1 MGTATMSVFINLV
14 DDDDDE
20 PSPAPSRAKEQRK
33 KKKRPAKWDADDDD
47 DEFEAVIVSVNGK
60 AVPPPEK
67 KIKKQKTIDLSADDD
82 EAEVLAA
89 VARFQ
94 QEEEEKKQ
102 TAETEA
108 SSSSSSSSSSSAA
121 AKMEEEE
128 EEEEEEDPSMDP
140 ETRALLKQIR
150 EEEKAELRRR
160 RDEDEAAN
168 LAFIKQEQEARQ
180 LELESIEYS
189 CGICLSTDVKL
200 SDMLTLS
207 CEPKGHMFCGECF
220 GGYCGSKI
228 NDAEVGSG
236 ELVCPE
242 VGCKTP
248 VSIHELKAHVSQEQF
263 EKYERFVLKKFAEE
277 NSSNIRTCPK
287 CEWFVECPQGPS
299 NEGVWKSVECEGC
312 KHKFCGRCGM
322 EPHKGQKD
330 GNSTC
335 EEFAKWKIE
344 NATVDVAFANYL
356 ATAALGQCPK
366 CEVLAEGIVGNCKFT
381 YCRCQQKFC
390 FICGVGLDERNHYT
404 HFQGGPGCT
413 GPFGNGCLGP
423 TDPAVPQPPL
433 LGSRAKAAAVAGPVV
448 RNLPDHARPAA
459 AAAGAPGGM
468 PRHAPFRAKP
478 QGKAKAKAVKI
489 QRR

>member
-1 MGTATMSVFINLV
+1 MSVFIDLV

-20 PSPAPSRAKEQRK
+20 PIPAPSRAKGQQK
-33 KKKRPAKWDADDDD
+33 QKQKRRRAKWDDDDDDDDD

-60 AVPPPEK
+60 SIPPPEK
-67 KIKKQKTIDLSADDD
+67 KAKKQKAIDLSADDD
-82 EAEVLAA
+82 EAEVIAA
-89 VARFQ
+89 VVRFQ
-94 QEEEEKKQ
+94 KEEEEKQ
-102 TAETEA
+102 AAETEA
-108 SSSSSSSSSSSAA
+108 CASASAA
-121 AKMEEEE
+121 ATMEEK
-128 EEEEEEDPSMDP
+128 EEEEEEDQSIDP

-160 RDEDEAAN
+160 HEEDEAAN

-200 SDMLTLS
+200 ADMLTLS
-207 CEPKGHMFCGECF
+207 CEPKGHMFCSECF

-242 VGCKTP
+242 VGCQTP
-248 VSIHELKAHVSQEQF
+248 ISIHELKAHVSAEQF

-277 NSSNIRTCPK
+277 NSSNMRTCPT
-287 CEWFVECPQGPS
+287 CNEWFAEVPQGPQ
-299 NEGVWKSVECEGC
+299 NEGVWKTVECEGC

-335 EEFAKWKIE
+335 EEFAKWKQE
-344 NATVDVAFANYL
+344 NATVDEAFEKYM

-366 CEVLAEGIVGNCKFT
+366 CDVLAEGIVGNCKFT
-381 YCRCQQKFC
+381 YCRCGQRFC
-390 FICGVGLDERNHYT
+390 FICGVGLEEKNHYT

-423 TDPAVPQPPL
+423 ADPAVPQPPA

-459 AAAGAPGGM
+459 AAAAADAFPALLHRPFAPKG
-468 PRHAPFRAKP
+468 RAKV
-478 QGKAKAKAVKI
+478 AKV
-489 QRR
+489 RRR